1 VTRIVLASASPA
13 RLGVLRAAGLDP
25 EVVVS
30 GVDETAFTAATPTE
44 LAGLLATAK
53 AVAVASGQTDGLVIG
68 CDSLLDL
75 DGRALGKPGS
85 ASEAAACWR
94 EMSGRVGTLVTGHCV
109 INAATGQRAAAVA
122 ATRVRF
128 GTPSQEEIAA
138 YIASG
143 EPLAV
148 AGAFTL
154 DGRGGWF
161 VDGIDGDHGTVLGV
175 SLPLLR
181 RLLADLGVSVTSL
194 WTSSPTG

>member
-30 GVDETAFTAATPTE
+30 GVDETAFTATTAAE
-44 LAGLLATAK
+44 LTGLLARAK
-53 AVAVASGQTDGLVIG
+53 AAVVARGQADGLVIG

-75 DGRALGKPGS
+75 DGRALGKPAS
-85 ASEAAACWR
+85 AGEAAARWR
-94 EMSGRVGTLVTGHCV
+94 EMSGRTGTLVTGHCV
-109 INAATGQRAAAVA
+109 INAATGQQAAAVA

-128 GTPSQEEIAA
+128 GSPSEEEIAA
-138 YIASG
+138 YVASG

-181 RLLADLGVSVTSL
+181 RLLADLGVSLTSL
-194 WTSSPTG
+194 WT

>member
-1 VTRIVLASASPA
+1 MTRIVLASASPA

-75 DGRALGKPGS
+75 DGRALGKPAS
-85 ASEAAACWR
+85 AAEAADRWR
-94 EMSGRVGTLVTGHCV
+94 AMSGRTGTLVTGHCL
-109 INAATGQRAAAVA
+109 INAATGRRAAGVA
-122 ATRVRF
+122 ATWVRF
-128 GTPSQEEIAA
+128 GTPSEQEIAA
-138 YIASG
+138 YVASG

-161 VDGIDGDHGTVLGV
+161 VEGIEGDHGTVLGV

-181 RLLADLGVSVTSL
+181 RLLAELGFSVTDL
-194 WTSSPTG
+194 WT